1 MSVIFMSIFSFED
14 EDMEYTTTSPGIPNS
29 SNSDS
34 DDFDLN
40 AIESLQGTCSKL
52 ILHDYPT
59 ACQ

>member
-29 SNSDS
+29 SDSDS

-40 AIESLQGTCSKL
+40 AIESLEGTCSK
-52 ILHDYPT
+52 
-59 ACQ
+59 